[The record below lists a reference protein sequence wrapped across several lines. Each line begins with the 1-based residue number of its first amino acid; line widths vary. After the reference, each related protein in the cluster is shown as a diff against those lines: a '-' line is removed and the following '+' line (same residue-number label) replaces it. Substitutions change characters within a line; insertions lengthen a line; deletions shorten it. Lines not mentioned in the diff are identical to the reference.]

1 MPASPLRQRDLVR
14 PEVATVR
21 PSAETRILL
30 VVRWPVGGIRTH
42 LAYNLP
48 LLSRA
53 GYRFTLIVPGD
64 DSLPVIRETLGQL
77 PGTEFVGAP
86 RRGKQCWLAPVVRR
100 LLRTGR
106 YALVHSH
113 GLTAG
118 VHTAVANVRVGVPH
132 LTSIH
137 DPLRPEQF
145 RGVRG
150 RLKRWLMAQ
159 LVRRIDIVVPTSEDV
174 GANLLEYLPAVGRG
188 PCRLETI
195 VNGID
200 TERYRNLPPIATQEL
215 RRRLNLS
222 GETVLLGFLGR
233 FMEQKGF
240 LPLLQALQM
249 LLRDGPPRPFH
260 LVAVGSLDYERE
272 YRQQVERR
280 GLDRYVTLL
289 PFVHDVQPILRQ
301 LDLLVM
307 PSLWEAAPLLP
318 MEALSAGIPVLGT
331 DCIGLREMLRDT
343 PSRTVRAGDMAALTR
358 GLRAALEAPWH
369 HEARAFAPEAWDRF
383 DIEPAARRLGTLY
396 AELAGVRR

>member
-1 MPASPLRQRDLVR
+1 MRASPLRQLERVA
-14 PEVATVR
+14 PEVASVR
-21 PSAETRILL
+21 PLQETRVLL

-42 LAYNLP
+42 LVYNLP
-48 LLSRA
+48 PLSQA
-53 GYRFTLIVPGD
+53 GYRFTFVVPD
-64 DSLPVIRETLGQL
+64 DASLGVLQETMRDL
-77 PGTEFVGAP
+77 PGTEFFGAP
-86 RRGKQCWLAPVVRR
+86 CQGKGCRLAPVVRR
-100 LLRTGR
+100 LLRSGSH
-106 YALVHSH
+106 ALVHSH

-118 VHTAVANVRVGVPH
+118 VHTALANLGIGVPH

-145 RGVRG
+145 SGVGG
-150 RLKRWLMAQ
+150 RLKRWLLAQ
-159 LVRRIDIVVPTSEDV
+159 LVRRIDIAVPTSQDIR
-174 GANLLEYLPAVGRG
+174 ANLLEYLPAVSRG

-200 TERYRNLPPIATQEL
+200 TERYRNLPPLATQEL

-240 LPLLQALQM
+240 LPLLQALQS
-249 LLRDGPPRPFH
+249 LLRDGPSRPFH

-272 YRQQVERR
+272 YRKQVEQR
-280 GLDRYVTLL
+280 GLSRYVTLL

-343 PSRTVRAGDMAALTR
+343 PARVVRAGDVAALTR
-358 GLRAALEAPWH
+358 GLRAAIEAPWH
-369 HEARAFAPEAWDRF
+369 HEARAFAPQAWDRF
-383 DIEPAARRLGTLY
+383 DIEPPARRLGALY